1 MAGITFSEQEIKKLI
16 LALAGSKAVEVEDS
30 EEKSEDKP
38 EEKDS
43 EGKPFDTKAMLEKKL
58 KEKQNA

>member
-16 LALAGSKAVEVEDS
+16 LALAGSKAVGVEDA
-30 EEKSEDKP
+30 EEKPEDKP

-58 KEKQNA
+58 KDR